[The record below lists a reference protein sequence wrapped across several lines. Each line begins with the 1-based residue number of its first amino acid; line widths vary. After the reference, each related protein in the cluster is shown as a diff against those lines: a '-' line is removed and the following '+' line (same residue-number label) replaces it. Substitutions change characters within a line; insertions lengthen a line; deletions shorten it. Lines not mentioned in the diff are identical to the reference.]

1 MSAKGAPR
9 CPFQPKSPMKKF
21 YTGPLINAELLV
33 VMLEKHGI
41 FATQQ
46 EVDGPPAPEDDL
58 GRPVEVFVPESD
70 YERAFQL
77 FYSERQDE
85 L

>member
-1 MSAKGAPR
+1 
-9 CPFQPKSPMKKF
+9 MKKF

-41 FATQQ
+41 LATQQ
-46 EVDGPPAPEDDL
+46 ELDATPAPEEDL
-58 GRPVEVFVPESD
+58 SWPVVVLVPEAD

-77 FYSERQDE
+77 FYTERQDE

>member
-1 MSAKGAPR
+1 
-9 CPFQPKSPMKKF
+9 MKKF

-33 VMLEKHGI
+33 VMLEKHGVR
-41 FATQQ
+41 ATQQ
-46 EVDGPPAPEDDL
+46 ELDETSAPEDDL
-58 GRPVEVFVPESD
+58 SRPVVVLVPEED

-77 FYSERQDE
+77 FYAERQDE

>member
-1 MSAKGAPR
+1 
-9 CPFQPKSPMKKF
+9 MKKF

-46 EVDGPPAPEDDL
+46 EVDGAPTQEEDL
-58 GRPVEVFVPESD
+58 SRPVEVLVPESD

>member
-1 MSAKGAPR
+1 
-9 CPFQPKSPMKKF
+9 MKKF

-46 EVDGPPAPEDDL
+46 EVEGAPAQEDDL

>member
-1 MSAKGAPR
+1 
-9 CPFQPKSPMKKF
+9 MKKF

-41 FATQQ
+41 LATQE
-46 EVDGPPAPEDDL
+46 EVDGAPAPEEDL
-58 GRPVEVFVPESD
+58 SRPVEVFVPESD

>member
-1 MSAKGAPR
+1 
-9 CPFQPKSPMKKF
+9 MKKF

-46 EVDGPPAPEDDL
+46 EVDGATAPEDDL
-58 GRPVEVFVPESD
+58 GRPVEVFVLESD

>member
-1 MSAKGAPR
+1 
-9 CPFQPKSPMKKF
+9 MKKF
-21 YTGPLINAELLV
+21 YTGPLINDELLV

-41 FATQQ
+41 LATRQ
-46 EVDGPPAPEDDL
+46 ELDGAPAPEEDL
-58 GRPVEVFVPESD
+58 SRAVAVFVPESD

-77 FYSERQDE
+77 FYTERQDE

>member
-1 MSAKGAPR
+1 
-9 CPFQPKSPMKKF
+9 MKKF

-41 FATQQ
+41 LATQQ
-46 EVDGPPAPEDDL
+46 EVDGAPAPEEDL
-58 GRPVEVFVPESD
+58 SRPVAVFVPESD